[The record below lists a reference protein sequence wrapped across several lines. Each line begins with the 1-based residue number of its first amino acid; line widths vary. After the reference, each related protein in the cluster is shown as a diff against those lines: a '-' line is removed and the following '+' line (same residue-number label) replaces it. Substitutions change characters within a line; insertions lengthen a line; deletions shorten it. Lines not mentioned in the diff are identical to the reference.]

1 MNIAIYC
8 SANADIHP
16 DFFVLTEQLGR
27 WAGENRHTIVF
38 GGCRLGLMECVAQA
52 ARSAGGA
59 TIGVVPRIV
68 ERGGKTSDNIDVLI
82 PCDNLSDR
90 KELLMSH
97 CDVAIALPGGIGTL
111 DEVFTMAASA
121 TIGYHHKPIIL
132 YNIHGFWNPLI
143 AVLNHLQQ
151 QGMVR
156 GSWQQVMQV
165 AESHEQ
171 LIVLLEGMVNG
182 VPPSNLT

>member
-1 MNIAIYC
+1 M
-8 SANADIHP
+8 
-16 DFFVLTEQLGR
+16 
-27 WAGENRHTIVF
+27 
-38 GGCRLGLMECVAQA
+38 
-52 ARSAGGA
+52 
-59 TIGVVPRIV
+59 PRIV

-143 AVLNHLQQ
+143 ALLNHLQQ

-156 GSWQQVMQV
+156 GSWQQVIQV

-171 LIVLLEGMVNG
+171 LIVLLEGLVNG
-182 VPPSNLT
+182 SPLT

>member
-1 MNIAIYC
+1 MLKQQAC
-8 SANADIHP
+8 VCAA
-16 DFFVLTEQLGR
+16 
-27 WAGENRHTIVF
+27 AVF
-38 GGCRLGLMECVAQA
+38 
-52 ARSAGGA
+52 SAGGA

-143 AVLNHLQQ
+143 ALLNHLQQ

-156 GSWQQVMQV
+156 GSWQQVIQV

-171 LIVLLEGMVNG
+171 LIVLLEGLVNG
-182 VPPSNLT
+182 SPLT

>member
-59 TIGVVPRIV
+59 TIG
-68 ERGGKTSDNIDVLI
+68 
-82 PCDNLSDR
+82 
-90 KELLMSH
+90 
-97 CDVAIALPGGIGTL
+97 
-111 DEVFTMAASA
+111 
-121 TIGYHHKPIIL
+121 YHHKPIIL

-143 AVLNHLQQ
+143 ALLNHLQQ

-156 GSWQQVMQV
+156 GSWQQVIQV

-171 LIVLLEGMVNG
+171 LIVLLEGLVNG
-182 VPPSNLT
+182 SPLT

>member
-16 DFFVLTEQLGR
+16 DFFTLTEQLGR

-111 DEVFTMAASA
+111 DEVFTVAASH
-121 TIGYHHKPIIL
+121 TIGYHRKMVIL
-132 YNIHGFWNPLI
+132 YDMKAFWAPLI
-143 AVLNHLQQ
+143 ALLDDLQA
-151 QGMVR
+151 R
-156 GSWQQVMQV
+156 GFIRGHWTDFIRV
-165 AESHEQ
+165 AHSLDEIRQE
-171 LIVLLEGMVNG
+171 VNRI
-182 VPPSNLT
+182 